1 MHIAHLDIHVNDVNV
16 NLCPHGISSMGYE
29 SLRYDYLYLIIV
41 ILKRLIMHIAL
52 DTMYDGEP
60 LGAT

>member
-1 MHIAHLDIHVNDVNV
+1 MHIAYLDIVNDVNV
-16 NLCPHGISSMGYE
+16 NLCPHGISTMGYE
-29 SLRYDYLYLIIV
+29 SLRYGYLNLIIV

-52 DTMYDGEP
+52 DTVYDGEP